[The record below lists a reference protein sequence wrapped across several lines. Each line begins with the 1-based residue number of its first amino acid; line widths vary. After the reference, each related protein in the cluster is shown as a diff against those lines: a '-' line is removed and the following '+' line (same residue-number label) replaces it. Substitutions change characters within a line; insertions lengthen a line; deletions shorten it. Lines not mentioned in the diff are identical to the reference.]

1 MSGKTEAVTPVATE
15 QQAAATQQTVAAP
28 RNTIAP
34 LTGTTDEDTVVKIS
48 GIKKAMV
55 KTMTESL
62 TIPFFT
68 FSDEMDATSLIHL
81 RKDFK

>member
-34 LTGTTDEDTVVKIS
+34 LTGTTDEDT
-48 GIKKAMV
+48 
-55 KTMTESL
+55 
-62 TIPFFT
+62 
-68 FSDEMDATSLIHL
+68 
-81 RKDFK
+81 